1 MSYRY
6 SLPSENNGSL
16 SFLRV
21 SISAEQTDYH
31 IGLLRRFMA
40 ANLT

>member
-1 MSYRY
+1 MSYGDL
-6 SLPSENNGSL
+6 LPSENNGSL

-31 IGLLRRFMA
+31 VGLLRRVTA
-40 ANLT
+40 VN

>member
-1 MSYRY
+1 MSYGIY
-6 SLPSENNGSL
+6 LLPSENNGSL

-31 IGLLRRFMA
+31 VGMLFCGS
-40 ANLT
+40 